1 VIRIEEVARPAPG
14 PGEVLIEVKAAA
26 LNHLDLWVRRGMP
39 VETTSPHIGGS
50 DVAGVVV
57 ELGPGAAEAGARIG
71 QRVVVDPSISCGDC
85 EWCRRGEEPLCTTYR
100 ILGEHTDGGFA
111 QYVVAPAR
119 NLYEIPDDYP
129 WQRAAAAPLAFLTAW
144 RALMTKGRLRAGDL
158 VLVTGASGGVSTAG
172 IQIAKLMGARVYA
185 VTSTAHVERVRALG
199 ADVVYD
205 RAQVDHSKE
214 LWKDTAKRGVDIVL
228 DSVGSA
234 MWSANVRSLAR
245 GGRLVVYGATTGH
258 DSQTDLRVV
267 FWKQIEIA
275 GSTMSNRAE
284 FRAAMEHVFAGRLD
298 PIVDVDWPLERAAEA
313 HARLEAGA
321 AFGKIVLR
329 P

>member
-1 VIRIEEVARPAPG
+1 MVRIAEVPRPKPG

-26 LNHLDLWVRRGMP
+26 LNHLDLWVRRGLP

-50 DVAGVVV
+50 DVAGVVA
-57 ELGPGAAEAGARIG
+57 ELGPGAGGAGARVG
-71 QRVVVDPSISCGDC
+71 QRVVVDPSISCGEC
-85 EWCRRGEEPLCTTYR
+85 EWCGRGEEPLCVRYR

-119 NLYEIPDDYP
+119 NLYEIPDGYP
-129 WQRAAAAPLAFLTAW
+129 WDRAAAAPLAFLTAW

-172 IQIAKLMGARVYA
+172 IQIAKRMGARVFA
-185 VTSTAHVERVRALG
+185 VTSTPHVERVRALG

-205 RAQVDHSKE
+205 RAQGDHSRA
-214 LWKDTAKRGVDIVL
+214 LWQDTGKRGVDIVL
-228 DSVGSA
+228 DSVGTA
-234 MWSANVRSLAR
+234 QWSANVRSLAR
-245 GGRLVVYGATTGH
+245 GGRIVVYGATTGH
-258 DSQTDLRVV
+258 DSQTDLRQV
-267 FWKQIEIA
+267 FWKQLEIT
-275 GSTMSNRAE
+275 GSTMANRAE
-284 FRAAMEHVFAGRLD
+284 FRAAMDRVFAGELE
-298 PIVDVDWPLERAAEA
+298 PVVDVDWPLERAADA
-313 HARLEAGA
+313 HARLEAGE